1 MSNKN
6 FFFIMN
12 VAICG
17 LQTQAAI
24 IETFEPIKSS
34 AEQLPTGPKKPVVA
48 PAKKKAKPFSTAAA
62 IPAAPKK
69 SVKKPTKKSPNAVKE
84 AVSFATDGDIE
95 KYLAKT
101 FVDGAL
107 QDKKISLRSR
117 AKNIQDVVELIGVT
131 ADIDFVIDDEVKG
144 TVGRVHFVQRTPG
157 DILQLLC
164 AKNNPR
170 LALIK
175 QQKLWRIMLYKEA
188 MALLKRQHTTPL
200 IQKTIALKQT
210 RCDDE
215 LVAKIEEM
223 WRCVTQR
230 GKHESAYCSIDK
242 ESKKVFL
249 RCWPSQAT
257 EMAEFVAAID
267 FPTPQV
273 RIDAVVATVDNTFE
287 QQLGFNWS
295 IQGGDGSGL
304 KFQGQKQATA
314 LVAPMIFSG
323 SSLTMHN
330 LMVELRAAQAAS
342 KAKILLNPSVLTNH
356 GEVAEIIIGSS
367 VPIKTM
373 VEEMAHG
380 KLRNVQSINYQ
391 EVGTILNV
399 KPHISP
405 DRSRVQ
411 LDILVENSSVI
422 DHEAN
427 DHAPT
432 IKKIRTKNKVTL
444 RSGQTTTIGGLMLNK
459 DEKGSN
465 EIPVLSRIPIFGAL
479 FRSRELKKEESQLL
493 IFITPTIV

>member
-1 MSNKN
+1 MSILKHLLL
-6 FFFIMN
+6 
-12 VAICG
+12 G
-17 LQTQAAI
+17 LFALPVQAAI
-24 IETFEPIKSS
+24 IETFTPIKKEGKKVEK
-34 AEQLPTGPKKPVVA
+34 AAVVAAKPVQEPVVKQPVA
-48 PAKKKAKPFSTAAA
+48 RAKAKVAET
-62 IPAAPKK
+62 
-69 SVKKPTKKSPNAVKE
+69 KKPTIKPACAPVAKVETASL
-84 AVSFATDGDIE
+84 ATEGDIE
-95 KYLAKT
+95 KYLANT
-101 FVDGAL
+101 FGDSLL
-107 QDKKISLRSR
+107 QDKKISLHSR

-131 ADIDFVIDDEVKG
+131 SDIDFVIDADVDGE
-144 TVGRVHFVQRTPG
+144 VGRVNFEARTPG

-188 MALLKRQHTTPL
+188 MALLKRQHATPL
-200 IQKTIALKQT
+200 IQRTIALKQT
-210 RCDDE
+210 SCDDE

-223 WRCVTQR
+223 WGCVTQR

-249 RCWPSQAT
+249 RCSKNQAD
-257 EMAEFVAAID
+257 EMAAFIVAID
-267 FPTPQV
+267 CPVPQV
-273 RIDAVVATVDNTFE
+273 RIDAVVATVDNAFE
-287 QQLGFNWS
+287 RQLGFNWS
-295 IQGGDGSGL
+295 LQADDGSAFR
-304 KFQGQKQATA
+304 FQGQKHATA
-314 LVAPMIFSG
+314 VSAPIVFAGPNLS
-323 SSLTMHN
+323 MHN
-330 LMVELRAAQAAS
+330 LMVELKAAQAAS

-380 KLRNVQSINYQ
+380 KLRNVQSVNYQ

-399 KPHISP
+399 KPYISP

-422 DHEAN
+422 EN
-427 DHAPT
+427 DASDNAPT

-444 RSGQTTTIGGLMLNK
+444 KSGQTTTIGGLMLNK
-459 DEKGSN
+459 DEKSSN
-465 EIPVLSRIPIFGAL
+465 EMPVLARIPIFGAL
-479 FRSRELKKEESQLL
+479 FRSQELKKEESQLL